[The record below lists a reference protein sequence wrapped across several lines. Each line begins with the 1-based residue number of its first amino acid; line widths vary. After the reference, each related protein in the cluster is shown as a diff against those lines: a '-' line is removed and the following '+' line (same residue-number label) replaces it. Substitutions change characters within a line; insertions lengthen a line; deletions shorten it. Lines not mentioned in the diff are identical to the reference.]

1 MKMFCDKFRWLDNC
15 WPNYYDF
22 WSKGQVEIISF
33 CENPLAILDYNPF
46 LIASTNKPVF
56 VSKNEF
62 KSDNLLIVS
71 FPSICD
77 KRASSKLIGK
87 KLYADLEKFPKS
99 KDQEFYFSDL
109 DNCVGYDDSEKAF
122 GKVLGIHNFGAGD
135 LLEIVKFAANTSLSI
150 QFNKKRFPKSKCRI
164 KENND

>member
-1 MKMFCDKFRWLDNC
+1 MTNFDDRTIVGQTITTFGV
-15 WPNYYDF
+15 
-22 WSKGQVEIISF
+22 KGQVKIISF
-33 CENPLAILDYNPF
+33 CENPLAILDYKPI
-46 LIASTNKPVF
+46 LIEGPNKPVF
-56 VSKNEF
+56 VFKNEF
-62 KSDNLLIVS
+62 KIANLLIVR